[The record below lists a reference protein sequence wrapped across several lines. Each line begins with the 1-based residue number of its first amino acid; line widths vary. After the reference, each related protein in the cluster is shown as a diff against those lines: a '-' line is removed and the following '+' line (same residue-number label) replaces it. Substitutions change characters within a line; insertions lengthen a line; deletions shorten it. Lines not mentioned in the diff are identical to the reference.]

1 MNSIE
6 SLSMGVCTLTEM
18 NQSYENFINDHPFIN
33 INEKSLEAKL
43 RELVKDPDNIL
54 LRGSEGK
61 TWVNKYHSISK
72 VADELY
78 KYYSSI
84 GLQTYVY
91 DL

>member
-33 INEKSLEAKL
+33 VNEKSLEAEL
-43 RELVKDPDNIL
+43 RNLIKDPDSIL
-54 LRGSEGK
+54 LRGSEGGN
-61 TWVNKYHSISK
+61 WVNKHHAIDK

-78 KYYSSI
+78 EYYSLI
-84 GLQTYVY
+84 GVKS
-91 DL
+91 